1 MKLVKDKWNRATDKP
16 YDMCLRSVRE
26 DLRISGDAYR
36 LYVTLLNGNTDPK
49 VGKVY
54 TPTVGSLANQ
64 FKVGASTI
72 KRWLAELKKY
82 GYIAV
87 LGSKDDGYVMYVSKQ
102 SLGVVISEKKKKKGS
117 KMNPSIDENTD
128 DMGSKMNPSIDSKN
142 DEMGSNMTPSMGSNL
157 TPIIKTYAAPPP
169 AGSSICQQAVPEPKE
184 EKVEIGSLG
193 LECVTH
199 SPSAATPSGQP
210 TEMLHTPKGIGR
222 NEVIE
227 MTPEEIET
235 LSKSL
240 PF

>member
-1 MKLVKDKWNRATDKP
+1 MKLVKDKWNKATDKP

-54 TPTVGSLANQ
+54 TPTEKSLAQQ
-64 FKVGASTI
+64 FKVASSTI
-72 KRWLAELKKY
+72 ARWLNELKHY
-82 GYIAV
+82 GYITI
-87 LGSKDDGYVMYVSKQ
+87 LGNKNDGYVMYVSKQ
-102 SLGVVISEKKKKKGS
+102 SMGIIVKKEGFKNEPISNDKKGS
-117 KMNPSIDENTD
+117 KMNPSIDVESD
-128 DMGSKMNPSIDSKN
+128 EKGSKMN
-142 DEMGSNMTPSMGSNL
+142 PSMGSNL